1 MREEL
6 LKESFEKAGEL
17 IGNDS
22 LNSRA
27 IYLADYISDDFKYP
41 ITAKSLIRYYKGE
54 STPRL
59 EVLEGLAAF
68 LGMKDYEHYLQSRKP
83 EKQEERERLGFRK
96 EKRPGKKELWLLV
109 GFLLVA
115 LGAPAYH
122 ALVKEDADCI
132 AWVGTEYEA
141 VPCSGSELEM
151 EFNQDLLDN
160 FKRIEVTGQT
170 EFFRHGRPQIWY
182 YKNGGELE
190 YYTAPGLHPE
200 NKMTLKPITKYMI
213 NKYVKGK

>member
-1 MREEL
+1 MIQKL
-6 LKESFEKAGEL
+6 LEESFERAGEL
-17 IGNDS
+17 CGSDT

-27 IYLADYISDDFKYP
+27 NYLADYISDDFKYP
-41 ITAKSLIRYYKGE
+41 ITAKSLIRYYKEE
-54 STPRL
+54 STPKL
-59 EVLEGLAAF
+59 EVLDGLAAF
-68 LGMKDYEHYLQSRKP
+68 LGMKDYKHYLLSRKP
-83 EKQEERERLGFRK
+83 EKQEAREGLELHR
-96 EKRPGKKELWLLV
+96 EKKPGKKEIWLLL

-122 ALVKEDADCI
+122 ALVKEETDCI

-151 EFNQDLLDN
+151 EFSQDLLDN
-160 FKRIEVTGQT
+160 FKRVEVTEET

-200 NKMTLKPITKYMI
+200 NKKTLRPITKYMI